1 MYPVTNCLWV
11 VVCSPQKEVNFP
23 YPDCLPSILRS
34 LWPAKIL
41 QDASICLH
49 VASGCLPPRCLQVG
63 PRCLQTTSRS
73 LFVGSSRCQ
82 DGQHGIQKPP
92 KVLIMASRGTR
103 DGLYKWK
110 KVALAT
116 AKATCLLLQAL
127 GPLGVLYASKRSQ
140 DNLKMAPR
148 WLKLA

>member
-1 MYPVTNCLWV
+1 MRFVSFSF
-11 VVCSPQKEVNFP
+11 CSRTTPKPQAQSWIEGRDVRYKT
-23 YPDCLPSILRS
+23 RS
-34 LWPAKIL
+34 RRENPIRDERGYQSSSA
-41 QDASICLH
+41 
-49 VASGCLPPRCLQVG
+49 PRCLQVG